1 MSWRSIGRVL
11 LFGLRN
17 ALRNGWLSIAS
28 TAVITITLFI
38 IGVFAIQS
46 SVILQTTEGIQN
58 KLDVTVFFNDDVK
71 DELIGDIRRQV
82 ANRPDVASVDFVSK
96 EQAFEIWQA
105 RRTSERVKSL
115 ITPEDNPLPRSLVIQ
130 AHDPANLATIAKVF
144 EGEQYQSLIRRVS
157 YEDNQSIVQSLVDT
171 AKTVRVNGWILA
183 GIFLFLSFVLIYNTT
198 KIVILSRHDEIEIMR
213 LVGST
218 EAFVRWPFLIEAAIF
233 GVLGAIIALPAL
245 WGFLRYDLASST
257 PLLSIAKFLAPD
269 MLLYFESNIIWIAVA
284 LLLVGTVTS
293 VLMSFVAVRQ
303 YVRL

>member
-1 MSWRSIGRVL
+1 MTLRSAGRVL

-17 ALRNGWLSIAS
+17 FARNGWMSIAS
-28 TAVITITLFI
+28 TAVIAITLFI

-46 SVILQTTEGIQN
+46 SVIVGTTEGIQN

-71 DELIGDIRRQV
+71 EELIGDIRRQI
-82 ANRPDVASVDFVSK
+82 ANRPDVASVDFISK
-96 EQAFEIWQA
+96 EQAFAIWQE

-144 EGEQYQSLIRRVS
+144 DGEQYQPLIRRVS
-157 YEDNQSIVQSLVDT
+157 YQDNESIVQSLVDT
-171 AKTVRVNGWILA
+171 ARTVRVNGWILA

-198 KIVILSRHDEIEIMR
+198 KIVIMSRHDEIEIMR

-218 EAFVRWPFLIEAAIF
+218 EAFVRWPFLIEAALF
-233 GVLGAIIALPAL
+233 GMLGTLIALPAL
-245 WGFLRYDLASST
+245 YLFLRYDLASST

-269 MLLYFESNIIWIAVA
+269 MLAFFTSHLIWIAPG
-284 LLLVGTVTS
+284 LLVSGVLIS